1 MTATLLLIY
10 SLISGAVLSLLWAVF
25 RLAGINRLTCHR
37 LNRLLLIAIMGASAL
52 LPAIAFIE
60 RPEPVLPVVD
70 QNPEIAVAPITI
82 QIDNWDE
89 APAPPAPGLGD
100 RIVSMLPT
108 LYMVGLAASALWLLI
123 ALGGVAA
130 VIISGEKRRIDRHTT
145 LIVHSRNIT
154 PFTWGRWIVISRAD
168 LDANADM
175 LLCHEQAH
183 RVARHWLDLLLA
195 RLLTCLDWYWPTAWL
210 LSRDLAAVHEY
221 QADSRVIGIGT
232 EAAAYQ
238 MLLIRKGASGFFS
251 NIANPFNYS
260 SLKNRITM
268 MQKKQSSAR
277 SRMRCLLMLPAAALA
292 IFLAASP
299 ALASAVKSA
308 LPAKPETPAEAA
320 APAPVIAAPVPVIEA
335 PDGTELVSDKTESP
349 AGTNVKYYLAEI
361 VEESDSINYKYT
373 LGYYL
378 RGLNHDPNLPQPLL
392 VIDGVADPNAGL
404 NTALDNTKVLLVEIN
419 KTSDAVEKYGEAAKN
434 GVIEVISIHAPEEMQ
449 AAAREKLAKSKSLT
463 AADAVQV
470 RTRQVAVNPADTA
483 ELTKQAPTFPGGER
497 ALYSKMAR
505 SIRYPAEA
513 AQNNIQGQV
522 IVQFRVLPDGSMDS
536 VRVAR
541 GADPLLDAEAVRVV
555 KTLGKFNPGTQ
566 NGEPVAM
573 WYTMPISFKLQGDS
587 SESTG
592 DSNAQVTRLGGNIQ
606 SVKGDRI
613 TGATFPGGEAAM
625 MKFLADNIK
634 YPAEAVKAKA
644 EGTVHLGVY
653 IDEKGQITEVKVN
666 DNKSGNAALAQEAI
680 RVVKTMP
687 AFTPASA
694 DGQPVKFYLNL
705 PVVFK
710 LK

>member
-37 LNRLLLIAIMGASAL
+37 LNRLLLIAIMVASAL
-52 LPAIAFIE
+52 LPALAFIE

-82 QIDNWDE
+82 QIDDWDVS
-89 APAPPAPGLGD
+89 PAPPAPGFGD
-100 RIVSMLPT
+100 RIVSLLPI

-130 VIISGEKRRIDRHTT
+130 VIIAGEKRRIDRHTT

-183 RVARHWLDLLLA
+183 RVARHWLDLLLS

-308 LPAKPETPAEAA
+308 LPAKTETPAEAA

-361 VEESDSINYKYT
+361 VEVSDSINYKYT

-449 AAAREKLAKSKSLT
+449 AAAREKLAKSKTLT

-653 IDEKGQITEVKVN
+653 IDEKGHITEVKVN